1 MSLLNHFF
9 FNSFIF
15 LIGIIGIL
23 INRDNLIGI
32 LISIEL
38 ILISIDL
45 NLIFYGDYLDDIIG
59 QIYTLI
65 TITIA
70 AVELSIGIALII
82 ILYRKRQTIS
92 SKKPNT
98 LSK

>member
-9 FNSFIF
+9 VNSFIF
-15 LIGIIGIL
+15 FIGIIGIL

-45 NLIFYGDYLDDIIG
+45 NLLFYSTYLDDVIG
-59 QIYTLI
+59 QLYTLI

-82 ILYRKRQTIS
+82 LLYRRRKTIS
-92 SKKPNT
+92 SQKPNT